1 MNVYIYKAAGAA
13 LLLIGGGIL
22 LSQSAS
28 DGTQKLAR
36 AKEALRLIRYT
47 AESIEYRRAT
57 VPEILM
63 GFRTADELFQNLCR
77 RAAATSLTSA
87 LAACG
92 SELFD
97 SGTLSIMEEFAAE
110 LGRGY
115 EKSQLELCSI
125 TSSRLKERIEVL
137 EKTLPERRR
146 LERTICLFII
156 LTVIIILL

>member
-1 MNVYIYKAAGAA
+1 MNVYIYKAAGAV
-13 LLLIGGGIL
+13 LLLIGGAIL

-36 AKEALRLIRYT
+36 AKEALRLVRYT

-63 GFRTADELFQNLCR
+63 GFRTSDELFQNLCR
-77 RAAATSLTSA
+77 RAAITSLTSA
-87 LAACG
+87 LASCG
-92 SELFD
+92 GELFD
-97 SGTLSIMEEFAAE
+97 LGTLSIMEEFAAE